1 MRKEEN
7 LLFENF
13 KSQATMKYLIITIG
27 IILITILLLSALYNL
42 GILNPSSTSIPST
55 SIAPVIWLSGWSY
68 RRNITIDNRENG
80 NTLSNYQVL
89 VHFDTKSL
97 ISERKMRRDCGDIR
111 FTDSDGKTLLS
122 YWIENGCNST
132 DTQIWVKVPSIPA
145 WSTKTVYVYYGN
157 LKASSESNGKN
168 TFYFFDDFSEYPVGS
183 SLAGESGWMNAGS
196 KPPIIKSS
204 GGNKI
209 ATFIYDTV
217 SNYDIVSYNLKIS
230 NNSGYALRCRVLK
243 GDPWEDGSFV
253 LALNRYLFFYFC
265 NEYSTNNVGV
275 KIYRVPDGNAPPLVG
290 SNSFTIYF
298 GCGDWDVI
306 EGRWFGSNLQFY
318 RDGTEILDVNYS
330 SSDTRVAPLI
340 GIGANATWSVGYVL
354 VRSFNPPE
362 PLISIGAEKSI

>member
-13 KSQATMKYLIITIG
+13 KSQATMRYLIITIG
-27 IILITILLLSALYNL
+27 IILITILLLSTLYNL

-55 SIAPVIWLSGWSY
+55 SIAPVVWLSSWSY

-89 VHFDTKSL
+89 VHLNTKSL

-132 DTQIWVKVPSIPA
+132 DTQIWVKIPSIPA

-157 LKASSESNGKN
+157 FKAGSESNGKN

-183 SLAGESGWMNAGS
+183 SLAGEGGWINAGS
-196 KPPIIKSS
+196 KPPIINSS
-204 GGNKI
+204 GGSKI
-209 ATFIYDTV
+209 ATFTYGGV
-217 SNYDIVSYNLKIS
+217 YQNLTIS
-230 NNSGYALRCRVLK
+230 NNTGYAIRCKVHRGTS
-243 GDPWEDGSFV
+243 GDSSFM
-253 LALNRYLFFYFC
+253 LFLNRYGFFYFC
-265 NEYSTNNVGV
+265 KWDPSNDIGV
-275 KIYRVPDGNAPPLVG
+275 RIYRIPDGKLILIG
-290 SNSFTIYF
+290 SNSFTAYLS
-298 GCGDWDVI
+298 CDDWDVI

-318 RDGTEILDVNYS
+318 RDGNKMLDINYS
-330 SSDTRVAPLI
+330 PPDTHVVSGIA
-340 GIGANATWSVGYVL
+340 IGANATWSVDYIL
-354 VRSFNPPE
+354 VRLFNPPE
-362 PLISIGAEKSI
+362 PLISIGAEKGI